1 MGRHAGLPVVYLLP
15 GREIYACRFT
25 VARQRHNLS
34 TGERDQGR
42 AREAALRLYHEAAS
56 KAGTPPRRRRLE
68 RVDSLADLSAS
79 YLETVEA
86 ERSRWT
92 LKMQTVHWTHFRRR
106 WKTLDEITSPAIER
120 YKVDR
125 LSQGDPPPTAS
136 TVYKELVTLSRFF
149 KWCKRHGLIQHAP
162 EFERP
167 RVASDYKPPDL
178 TPDDV
183 RRVLATLPN
192 SATHHNRFPV
202 REWYTVMWAQAMRTG
217 EVRALKWE
225 DVDLARMRL
234 TVRAARD
241 KARVGR
247 TIALAPEAAGVLQA
261 MPEPR
266 LPTARVFGD
275 RDFRESLYIAS
286 KACGLPRLT
295 PHHLRHARLSE
306 LASVSR
312 DVAAVQ
318 FFAGHQSL
326 TTTDRYVRSR
336 TERTEE
342 LLRAVVDSGHKPK
355 IPATKRKSVKR

>member
-1 MGRHAGLPVVYLLP
+1 MGRHAGLPVVYLP
-15 GREIYACRFT
+15 VGREVWMCRFT
-25 VARQRHNLS
+25 VAGKRFHLS

-42 AREAALRLYHEAAS
+42 AREAAQRLYHQTATAAGQ
-56 KAGTPPRRRRLE
+56 APRRRRLE
-68 RVDSLADLSAS
+68 RVAPLADLSGE
-79 YLETVEA
+79 YLATVEA

-92 LKMQTVHWTHFRRR
+92 LKMQTVHWTHFLRR
-106 WKTLDEITSPAIER
+106 WKALDDLSATAIER

-125 LSQGDPPPTAS
+125 LRDATAT
-136 TVYKELVTLSRFF
+136 TVYKELVTLHRFF
-149 KWCKRHGLIQHAP
+149 RWCKRNKLLDTIP

-167 RVASDYKPPDL
+167 RPASDYKPPDL

-183 RRVLATLPN
+183 RRLLAAMPDAT
-192 SATHHNRFPV
+192 THHNRYPV
-202 REWYTVMWAQAMRTG
+202 REWYTVMWAQALRTG
-217 EVRALKWE
+217 ELRSLRWA
-225 DVDLARMRL
+225 DVDLAAGRITIRP
-234 TVRAARD
+234 ARD

-247 TIALAPEAAGVLQA
+247 TIALAPEAADVLRRLR
-261 MPEPR
+261 PEHP
-266 LPTARVFGD
+266 LPTAPVFGD
-275 RDFRESLYIAS
+275 RDFKESIKRASIAA
-286 KACGLPRLT
+286 KLPNVT

-342 LLRAVVDSGHKPK
+342 LLRAVDSGRSAK
-355 IPATKRKSVKR
+355 IPAARPKAKKR